1 MLLASAFRLIGF
13 ATGAALYVFLAVL
26 VGRRRGK
33 GAPERVTLALLAA
46 AGVWHSAG
54 ALTLFHRATTGAEQG
69 LFLAFWQQAAL
80 AGLALMPPLL
90 WHLGVR
96 WARLPDW
103 TATLGYAAAPA
114 GWWLL
119 RQGYGE
125 AYGALLGLA
134 LAATAAIL
142 ARAGRQAEAGY
153 QRRFLRGLALSLV
166 VVGIAGAAGGAD
178 SALLVWAAVA
188 PAAWLAWFIYRYNVL
203 ELLISRRLVF
213 ALTLGLFFSLYLL
226 LVRRVSDYV
235 EDTFQVFG
243 ALIYLMLI
251 LAAAGIWLPLY
262 GWINRFLSKR
272 TQLYADF
279 SKRLIEEAARIL
291 AVPQRIQY
299 LAEQVGRTLELR
311 RVALMTVDEPPVYGR
326 WGAEGARPN
335 TAEDLRPL
343 LALARRHGV
352 EFVHRSGEG
361 PAEIRELL
369 ARLSFSYLFA
379 LMYEG
384 RLTGLMLL
392 DTSPRLFLDEN
403 EAILLGLSRQISESI
418 ETCRV
423 IEEKIVLERTLV
435 EQEHLA
441 SLGKVAATIAHEVK
455 NPLSSIRTL
464 VQLMGEDPQV
474 QGRYAR
480 DLSYM
485 LGEVDRLNRS
495 VQQLLSFSRPF
506 PESEM
511 EADVSELVRSTAEVL
526 ARQCAADQIR
536 VEHYVEPRLHLKHA
550 APEAVQQIVLNLA
563 LNAVQASGPGG
574 RVCLEGRAGPE
585 GQVEIAVTDEGPGIS
600 AELRERIF
608 EPFFTTKQ
616 KGTGLGLAI
625 VRKNVRHLRGEIQV
639 ESPVANGRG
648 TRVKVTVPAE

>member
-33 GAPERVTLALLAA
+33 GARERVTLALLAA

-54 ALTLFHRATTGAEQG
+54 VITLFHRATTGSEQG
-69 LFLAFWQQAAL
+69 LFIAFWQQAAL
-80 AGLALMPPLL
+80 AALALTPPLL
-90 WHLGVR
+90 WHLSVM
-96 WARLPDW
+96 WARLPRW
-103 TATLGYAAAPA
+103 MVWLGYAVAPA

-119 RQGYGE
+119 RQGHGA

-142 ARAGRQAEAGY
+142 ARAGRRAEAGF
-153 QRRFLRGLALSLV
+153 QRRFLRGLALSLAV
-166 VVGIAGAAGGAD
+166 VAVAEAAGGAG
-178 SALLVWAAVA
+178 SALLVWATVA
-188 PAAWLAWFIYRYNVL
+188 PAVWLAWFIYRYNVL

-213 ALTLGLFFSLYLL
+213 ALTLGLVFSLYLL
-226 LVRRVSDYV
+226 LVRRLSDYV

-243 ALIYLMLI
+243 ALVYLVLI

-262 GWINRFLSKR
+262 GWINQFLSKR

-291 AVPQRIQY
+291 EVPQRVQY

-311 RVALMTVDEPPVYGR
+311 RVLLMTSDEPPVYGR
-326 WGAEGARPN
+326 WGAGAPPD
-335 TAEDLRPL
+335 AGQDLPRL
-343 LALARRHGV
+343 LALAREHRV
-352 EFVHRSGEG
+352 ELVHRSGEG
-361 PAEIRELL
+361 PAEMRALL
-369 ARLSFSYLFA
+369 ARLGFSYLFA

-384 RLTGLMLL
+384 KFTGLLLL
-392 DTSPRLFLDEN
+392 DTAPRLFLDQN
-403 EAILLGLSRQISESI
+403 EAILLGLGRQISESI

-423 IEEKIVLERTLV
+423 IEEKISLERTLV

-485 LGEVDRLNRS
+485 LDEVDRLNRS
-495 VQQLLSFSRPF
+495 VQQLLSFSRPL
-506 PESEM
+506 PEPEM

-536 VEHYVEPRLHLKHA
+536 VEHQVESGLRLKHA
-550 APEAVQQIVLNLA
+550 APETVKQIVLNLA

-574 RVCLEGRAGPE
+574 RVRVEGRAGPE

-600 AELRERIF
+600 AEVRERIF

-625 VRKNVRHLRGEIQV
+625 VRKNVRHLRGEIHV
-639 ESPVANGRG
+639 ESPVAQGRG
-648 TRVKVTVPAE
+648 TRVRVTVPAE

>member
-1 MLLASAFRLIGF
+1 MLLASTLRLIGF
-13 ATGAALYVFLAVL
+13 AVGAALYLFLAAL

-33 GAPERVTLALLAA
+33 GVRERVTLALLTA

-54 ALTLFHRATTGAEQG
+54 AITLFHRATIGSEQG
-69 LFLAFWQQAAL
+69 LFIDIWQHAAL
-80 AGLALMPPLL
+80 AGLALTPPLL
-90 WHLGVR
+90 WHLGAR

-103 TATLGYAAAPA
+103 TARLGYIAAPV

-119 RQGYGE
+119 WQGHGA
-125 AYGALLGLA
+125 AYGVLLGAA
-134 LAATAAIL
+134 LASTATIL
-142 ARAGRQAEAGY
+142 ARAGQAEAGF
-153 QRRFLRGLALSLV
+153 QRRFLWGLALSLAV
-166 VVGIAGAAGGAD
+166 MAVAGAAGGAD
-178 SALLVWAAVA
+178 SALLVWASLA
-188 PAAWLAWFIYRYNVL
+188 PAVWLAWFIYRYNML

-213 ALTLGLFFSLYLL
+213 ALTLGLIFSLYLL
-226 LVRRVSDYV
+226 LVRRLSDYV
-235 EDTFQVFG
+235 EDVFQVFG
-243 ALIYLMLI
+243 AVVYLVLI

-262 GWINRFLSKR
+262 GWIDRFLSKR

-291 AVPQRIQY
+291 EVAKRVQY
-299 LAEQVGRTLELR
+299 LAEQTGKTLALR
-311 RVALMTVDEPPVYGR
+311 RVLIMTSEEPPIYGR
-326 WGAEGARPN
+326 WGGEGAPPGIL
-335 TAEDLRPL
+335 EDLRPL
-343 LALARRHGV
+343 LALARKYHV
-352 EFVHRSGEG
+352 EFVHRSGNG
-361 PAEIRELL
+361 PAEMRAMLE
-369 ARLSFSYLFA
+369 RLGFSYLFA

-384 RLTGLMLL
+384 HLRGLLLL
-392 DTSPRLFLDEN
+392 DTLPRLFLDEN

-423 IEEKIVLERTLV
+423 IEEKIGLERTLV

-455 NPLSSIRTL
+455 NPLSSIRAL

-474 QGRYAR
+474 QGRYER

-495 VQQLLSFSRPF
+495 VQQLLSFSRPI
-506 PESEM
+506 PEAET

-526 ARQCAADQIR
+526 SRQCAADQIR
-536 VEHYVEPRLHLKHA
+536 VEHQVEPRLHLKHA

-574 RVCLEGRAGPE
+574 RVRLEGRTGPQ
-585 GQVEIAVTDEGPGIS
+585 GQVEIAVSDDGPGIS
-600 AELRERIF
+600 TELRDRIF

-639 ESPVANGRG
+639 ESPVENGRG
-648 TRVKVTVPAE
+648 TRVRVTVPAE